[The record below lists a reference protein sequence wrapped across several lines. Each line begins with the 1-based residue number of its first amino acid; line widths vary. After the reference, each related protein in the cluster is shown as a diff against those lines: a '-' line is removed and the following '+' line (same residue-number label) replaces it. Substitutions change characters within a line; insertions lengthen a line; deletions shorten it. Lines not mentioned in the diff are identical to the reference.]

1 MLLFISNGGDQL
13 KCWNSDVYA
22 AKIIPFIFD
31 MKKNRPRRTLEK
43 VVIKKKL
50 CLTCDFKE

>member
-13 KCWNSDVYA
+13 KYWYSNVYA

-31 MKKNRPRRTLEK
+31 MKKNTSRSTLKK
-43 VVIKKKL
+43 VVFEKKL
-50 CLTCDFKE
+50 CLTCDFK